1 MVADQQGS
9 LGDFLNNAADAAGII
24 QDHVSKGDFVSVISH
39 LDADGLAA
47 AGILGCVLSRLDA
60 TFRIRIAKQIDES
73 LASDLAS
80 EGAPLYIFSDFGS
93 GSLDIFKEKLCER
106 DIVVLDHHQPIN
118 VSLPRVVHVN
128 PHLHGFDGARELAGS
143 GVAYFVARAISH
155 RNIDLAYLAV
165 VGALGD
171 MQDRNKRREL
181 YSLNELVVKD
191 AIEVGA
197 LKTEIDLIFYGR
209 ETRPLYKALA
219 CTTNPFIP
227 GLSGEEDKC
236 LGFLVNL
243 GIDLKVNERWRA
255 LSDLSPDE
263 KQKLLSQLVAHLV
276 SRGIAG
282 DVAMTLVGT
291 VYVLTKEDRWTPL
304 RDAREYASLLNACG
318 RMDKAGLGVAI
329 CIGGR
334 GKTLD
339 EAQEVLNQYR
349 RTLAQY
355 MDWLTGT
362 PGRLQEIENAYIVR
376 GEGVINE
383 RLLGAVSTILTTTG
397 LFQPT
402 KPIIALTTASDGGVK
417 VSARATNQL
426 IREGLNLGVILQ
438 IAAGKVGGRGGGH
451 DIAAGA
457 QIAKDSV
464 DDFLAITSQLIKEQ
478 LKREK

>member
-9 LGDFLNNAADAAGII
+9 VGDFLNSAGNAAQVI
-24 QDHVSKGDFVSVISH
+24 QNHVAKGDFVSVVSH

-47 AGILGCVLSRLDA
+47 AGILGCVLNRLDA
-60 TFRIRIAKQIDES
+60 AFRIRIAKQMDES
-73 LASDLAS
+73 ITNELAS
-80 EGAPLYIFSDFGS
+80 EGAPLYVFSDFGG
-93 GSLDIFKEKLCER
+93 GSLDLFKEKLCGR
-106 DIVVLDHHQPIN
+106 DIVVLDHHQP
-118 VSLPRVVHVN
+118 VSVSFSGLIHVN
-128 PHLHGFDGARELAGS
+128 PHLHGFDGAREIAGS
-143 GVAYFVARAISH
+143 GVAYFTAKAINPS
-155 RNIDLAYLAV
+155 NIDLAYLAI

-191 AIEVGA
+191 AVDAGS
-197 LKTEIDLIFYGR
+197 LKTEMDLIFYGR
-209 ETRPLYKALA
+209 ETRPIYKALA

-227 GLSGEEDKC
+227 GLSGEEDKS

-243 GIDLKVNERWRA
+243 GISLKVNERWRA
-255 LSDLSPDE
+255 VSDLSSDE
-263 KQKLLSQLVAHLV
+263 KQKLLSQLIAHLV
-276 SRGIAG
+276 SRGISG

-291 VYVLTKEDRWTPL
+291 VYILAKEDRWTPL

-355 MDWLTGT
+355 MDWLTEA
-362 PGRLQEIENAYIVR
+362 PGRFQEIENAYVVR

-397 LFQPT
+397 IFQQT

-426 IREGLNLGVILQ
+426 IKDGLNLGVILQ
-438 IAAGKVGGRGGGH
+438 TAAEKVGGRGGGH

-457 QIAKDSV
+457 QIARGSEDE
-464 DDFLAITSQLIKEQ
+464 FLAITSQLIKEQ